1 MADLNKQV
9 EHSQVKAILDMEYTI
24 IAELVDIK
32 VGTMANIKVGTMVEF
47 LNDGYHQHGFQSQL
61 LLGSDHHGDRDDDHL
76 FFQILL
82 LL

>member
-9 EHSQVKAILDMEYTI
+9 EHNQVKAILDMEYTI
-24 IAELVDIK
+24 IAELVD
-32 VGTMANIKVGTMVEF
+32 IKVGTMVEF

-82 LL
+82 L

>member
-9 EHSQVKAILDMEYTI
+9 EHNQVKAILDMEYTI

-32 VGTMANIKVGTMVEF
+32 VGIKVGTMVEF

>member
-9 EHSQVKAILDMEYTI
+9 EHNQVKAILDMEYTI
-24 IAELVDIK
+24 IAELVD
-32 VGTMANIKVGTMVEF
+32 IKVGTMVEF

>member
-9 EHSQVKAILDMEYTI
+9 EHNQFKAILDMEYTI
-24 IAELVDIK
+24 IAELVD
-32 VGTMANIKVGTMVEF
+32 IKVGTMVEF